1 LKSSPARAISRRAT
15 ESVRFSARIATL
27 AFFLVAALLVSS
39 SARAQDNPPPPPG
52 AKPSELFNGGQQPQK
67 PQQSPPGATLKK
79 DVNLVVLHATVDD
92 SKGQFVP
99 DLKQNDFK
107 VFEDKVEQQISVFT
121 REDIPV
127 SVGLVIDNSG
137 SMREKRS
144 QVNSAALTFVKTSN
158 PQDEVFVVN
167 FNDDYYLD
175 LDRDFTSD
183 PKELQEAL
191 ERIDSR
197 GSTALYDAVVGS
209 LDHLKKAHKD
219 KRVLLIVTDGDDDA
233 SRKTF
238 EYTIKAA
245 QQSNAL
251 IYAVGVFSDYDQSHD
266 KRMVR
271 HSKKILTELAEST
284 GGAAYFPNSLDEV
297 QPVCTTIA
305 HDIRNQYTLGYYP
318 TNTANNGSF
327 RAVQVLVNAKGHGKL
342 SVRTRTGYFAKGG
355 TGAK

>member
-1 LKSSPARAISRRAT
+1 MLALFLSAAFLVSAPARAQA
-15 ESVRFSARIATL
+15 
-27 AFFLVAALLVSS
+27 
-39 SARAQDNPPPPPG
+39 DPPPPPG
-52 AKPSELFNGGQQPQK
+52 AKPSELFNGGQQQK
-67 PQQSPPGATLKK
+67 LPQSPPGATLKR
-79 DVNLVVLHATVDD
+79 DVDLVVLHATVEDA
-92 SKGQFVP
+92 KGQFVP
-99 DLKQNDFK
+99 DLKQDSFK
-107 VFEDKVEQQISVFT
+107 VFEDKVEQRISVFA

-127 SVGLVIDNSG
+127 SMGLVIDNSG

-219 KRVLLIVTDGDDDA
+219 KKVLLVITDGDDDA
-233 SRKTF
+233 SRKSF

-251 IYAVGVFSDYDQSHD
+251 IYAVGVFSEYDQSHD

-271 HSKKILTELAEST
+271 KSKKVLTELAEST
-284 GGAAYFPNSLDEV
+284 GGAAYFPNTLEEV
-297 QPVCTTIA
+297 QPICTMIA

-318 TNTANNGSF
+318 TNTDKNGTF
-327 RAVQVLVNAKGHGKL
+327 RAVQVLVNAKGRGKL
-342 SVRTRTGYFAKGG
+342 SVRTRTGYFAKGVS
-355 TGAK
+355 GAQ

>member
-1 LKSSPARAISRRAT
+1 M
-15 ESVRFSARIATL
+15 L
-27 AFFLVAALLVSS
+27 ALFLSAALLVSP

-79 DVNLVVLHATVDD
+79 DVDLVVLHATVEDA
-92 SKGQFVP
+92 KGQFVP
-99 DLKQNDFK
+99 DLKQDSFK
-107 VFEDKVEQQISVFT
+107 VYEDKVEQRISVFA

-127 SVGLVIDNSG
+127 SMGLVIDNSG

-158 PQDEVFVVN
+158 PSDEVFVVN

-175 LDRDFTSD
+175 LDRDFTND

-219 KRVLLIVTDGDDDA
+219 KRVLLVITDGDDDA
-233 SRKTF
+233 SRKSF

-245 QQSNAL
+245 QQSNVL
-251 IYAVGVFSDYDQSHD
+251 IYTVGVFSEYDQTHD

-271 HSKKILTELAEST
+271 KSKKILQELAEST
-284 GGAAYFPNSLDEV
+284 GGAAYFPNTLDEV
-297 QPVCTTIA
+297 APICTMIA

-318 TNTANNGSF
+318 TNTDKNGTF
-327 RAVQVLVNAKGHGKL
+327 RAVQVLVNAKGRGKL
-342 SVRTRTGYFAKGG
+342 SVRTRTGYFAKGVS
-355 TGAK
+355 GAQ

>member
-1 LKSSPARAISRRAT
+1 M
-15 ESVRFSARIATL
+15 
-27 AFFLVAALLVSS
+27 
-39 SARAQDNPPPPPG
+39 
-52 AKPSELFNGGQQPQK
+52 
-67 PQQSPPGATLKK
+67 
-79 DVNLVVLHATVDD
+79 HATVDD
-92 SKGQFVP
+92 AKGQFVP
-99 DLKQNDFK
+99 DLKQDNFK
-107 VFEDKVEQQISVFT
+107 VYEDKVEQRISVFT

-127 SVGLVIDNSG
+127 SMGLVIDNSG

-175 LDRDFTSD
+175 LDRDFTND

-219 KRVLLIVTDGDDDA
+219 KKVLLVVTDGDDDA
-233 SRKTF
+233 SRKSF
-238 EYTIKAA
+238 QYTIKAA
-245 QQSNAL
+245 QESNAL
-251 IYAVGVFSDYDQSHD
+251 IYAVGVFSEYDQSHD

-271 HSKKILTELAEST
+271 NSKKILTQLAEAT

-297 QPVCTTIA
+297 QPICTMIA
-305 HDIRNQYTLGYYP
+305 HDIRNQYTVAYYS
-318 TNTANNGSF
+318 TNPARDGSF
-327 RAVQVLVNAKGHGKL
+327 RAVQVALSQQPQHGAKL
-342 SVRTRTGYFAKGG
+342 QVRTRTGYYARGPAPSG
-355 TGAK
+355 N

>member
-1 LKSSPARAISRRAT
+1 M
-15 ESVRFSARIATL
+15 
-27 AFFLVAALLVSS
+27 
-39 SARAQDNPPPPPG
+39 D
-52 AKPSELFNGGQQPQK
+52 
-67 PQQSPPGATLKK
+67 
-79 DVNLVVLHATVDD
+79 LVVLHTTVEDT
-92 SKGQFVP
+92 KGQFVS
-99 DLKQNDFK
+99 DLKQDNFK
-107 VFEDKVEQQISVFT
+107 VYEDKVEQRISVFE

-127 SVGLVIDNSG
+127 TMGLVIDNSG
-137 SMREKRS
+137 SMREKRA

-158 PQDEVFVVN
+158 PPDEVFVVN

-175 LDRDFTSD
+175 LDRDFTND

-219 KRVLLIVTDGDDDA
+219 KRVLLVITDGDDDA
-233 SRKTF
+233 SRKSF
-238 EYTIKAA
+238 EYTVKAA

-271 HSKKILTELAEST
+271 HSKKILSELAEST

-297 QPVCTTIA
+297 QPICTMIA

-318 TNTANNGSF
+318 TNESKNGAF
-327 RAVQVLVNAKGHGKL
+327 RAVQVLVNAKGRGKL
-342 SVRTRTGYFAKGG
+342 SVRTRTGYYAKGLS
-355 TGAK
+355 GAQ